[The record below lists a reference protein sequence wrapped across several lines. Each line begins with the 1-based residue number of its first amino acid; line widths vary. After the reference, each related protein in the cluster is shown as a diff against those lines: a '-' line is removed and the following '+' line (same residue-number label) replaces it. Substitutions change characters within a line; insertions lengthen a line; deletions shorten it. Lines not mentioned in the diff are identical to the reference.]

1 MICCVANRK
10 IKRRIPSWR
19 ELEYLQKIFDTY
31 VTRPG
36 RAYNAA
42 VVTLSL
48 PATPYELLDVQER
61 LRTADAS
68 ETEVEI
74 VSCRTS
80 KYLNLLPIELGGL
93 HEVNALAEK
102 MSSFENW
109 QQEAFDG
116 LVKADAFKSDQ
127 PIPISRL
134 IDFAYSTECCH
145 VLGGITTDKE
155 LGEFLVE
162 NGVWGDEETLIG
174 DVYKNLN
181 FKAIGQEHRLSEG
194 GIFTTNSYIEQHSDL
209 VEAHRTLD
217 LTPQPLDYTVLL
229 KISKGFFNVPEPDS
243 GQIMRLKLPAT
254 DAELSGALDQLN
266 VASWKAVGFECIDC
280 KAPMLI
286 NLIRDAEDIGE
297 VLELADVLAE
307 MPQKQLTEYKAIL
320 TATKCSEFD
329 SAVGLISQME
339 EYIVT
344 PKYETMEDV
353 ARDEMSMIMSPEA
366 VEIMLPYLDLEGY
379 GRALVKTLN
388 ADLTEYG
395 MVERKDRQPVQ
406 TPQVKP
412 EQFNGM
418 NL

>member
-1 MICCVANRK
+1 MT
-10 IKRRIPSWR
+10 P
-19 ELEYLQKIFDTY
+19 IFDVSISRTDHH
-31 VTRPG
+31 G
-36 RAYNAA
+36 REVN
-42 VVTLSL
+42 LMM
-48 PATPYELLDVQER
+48 PATPYELQDALER
-61 LRTADAS
+61 LRVSSA
-68 ETEVEI
+68 EEVKAEI
-74 VSCRTS
+74 LYSRRN

-93 HEVNALAEK
+93 YEVNALAEK
-102 MSSFENW
+102 MSGFEDW

-116 LVKADAFKSDQ
+116 LVKADAFKPDQ

-162 NGVWGDEETLIG
+162 NGLWGDEETLTKG
-174 DVYKNLN
+174 VYKNLN
-181 FKAIGQEHRLSEG
+181 FKEIGQEHRLTEG
-194 GIFTTNSYIEQHSDL
+194 GIFTANSYIEQHSDL

-229 KISKGFFNVPEPDS
+229 KISKGFFNAPEHDS
-243 GQIMRLKLPAT
+243 GQTMRLKLPAT
-254 DAELSGALDQLN
+254 DAELSEALEQLD
-266 VASWKAVGFECIDC
+266 VASWKEIGFECIDC

-286 NLIRDAEDIGE
+286 NLIPDAENIGE

-329 SAVGLISQME
+329 GAVDLISRME

-353 ARDEMSMIMSPEA
+353 ARDELSVFVDPRSAEAMI
-366 VEIMLPYLDLEGY
+366 PYLDLEGY
-379 GRALVKTLN
+379 GRALVKMLN

-395 MVERKDRQPVQ
+395 MVERKDRQPVCV
-406 TPQVKP
+406 PQEKP
-412 EQFNGM
+412 GQEQFNGM

>member
-1 MICCVANRK
+1 MSPVFDVSISRK
-10 IKRRIPSWR
+10 EHHGR
-19 ELEYLQKIFDTY
+19 EVNLMM
-31 VTRPG
+31 
-36 RAYNAA
+36 
-42 VVTLSL
+42 
-48 PATPYELLDVQER
+48 PATPYELQDALER
-61 LRTADAS
+61 LRVSSD
-68 ETEVEI
+68 EEVKAEI
-74 VSCRTS
+74 LYSQRS
-80 KYLNLLPIELGGL
+80 KYLNLLPIEQGGL
-93 HEVNALAEK
+93 YEVNALAEK
-102 MSSFENW
+102 MSSLEDW
-109 QQEAFDG
+109 QQEAFNG

-155 LGEFLVE
+155 LGKFLVD
-162 NGVWGDEETLIG
+162 NGLWRYEETLTE

-181 FKAIGQEHRLSEG
+181 FKEIGQEHRLTEG
-194 GIFTTNSYIEQHSDL
+194 GIFTANSYVEQHSDL

-229 KISKGFFNVPEPDS
+229 KISKGFFNDLEHDS
-243 GQIMRLKLPAT
+243 EQTMRLGLPST
-254 DAELSGALDQLN
+254 DAKLSEALEQLG
-266 VASWKAVGFECIDC
+266 VASWKKVGFECIDC

-286 NLIRDAEDIGE
+286 NLILDAENIGE
-297 VLELADVLAE
+297 VLQLADVLAA

-329 SAVGLISQME
+329 GAVDLISRME

-353 ARDEMSMIMSPEA
+353 ARDEMSVIMSPDA
-366 VEIMLPYLDLEGY
+366 VAIMFPCLDLEGY

-395 MVERKDRQPVQ
+395 MVERKDRQPVCA
-406 TPQVKP
+406 PQEKP
-412 EQFNGM
+412 GQEQFNGM